1 MTRTAARRATALSVW
16 STIALALACQSPP
29 ARTPDIDLRALE
41 PRLAKRIQERLAAVN
56 LRPTSAET
64 WGRLGMVL
72 DVHDI
77 RKEAA
82 YCYEQAQ
89 TLDDEDFRWPYFL
102 GVLKL
107 MSHQGESLGH
117 FLGASELIDD
127 YAPLFIYIGGGH
139 LLNEELEKATDAF
152 HRALEIDADFY
163 RARLG
168 LAKVALARGAP
179 ETARALLDTALA
191 QGAAEGE
198 VHWLLAEAYRRLGN
212 EAAAQRHFQW
222 AQPLKLLEPMSDS
235 LRVAIRREEGV
246 TLALIQQRT
255 DHLLRQG
262 QVGTAIEQ
270 WQQVLAE
277 DPHSVDVLA
286 QLGRALAMSGQLEE
300 AVSTFTKALELD
312 PSHLNAQTLLG
323 DARLQQRKIEL
334 AVSAYERAVQIDP
347 GHDRARYK
355 LGTTLLIVGR
365 QEEGLDQL
373 RQAIL
378 ALREDLEAQLHFTT
392 TVTRLGHHH
401 EVVDSYRRALEHFPG
416 NAHLQNGLAWLLATS
431 PHDDLRDGEQALAWA
446 QRAAQRSQN
455 AQTLETLAAAHA
467 EVGDFRS
474 AVEVATRAKEL
485 LLKAGNFPAVGQLE
499 QRLKRYRSQQPYRHP
514 PP

>member
-1 MTRTAARRATALSVW
+1 
-16 STIALALACQSPP
+16 
-29 ARTPDIDLRALE
+29 
-41 PRLAKRIQERLAAVN
+41 
-56 LRPTSAET
+56 
-64 WGRLGMVL
+64 
-72 DVHDI
+72 
-77 RKEAA
+77 
-82 YCYEQAQ
+82 
-89 TLDDEDFRWPYFL
+89 
-102 GVLKL
+102 
-107 MSHQGESLGH
+107 
-117 FLGASELIDD
+117 
-127 YAPLFIYIGGGH
+127 
-139 LLNEELEKATDAF
+139 
-152 HRALEIDADFY
+152 
-163 RARLG
+163 
-168 LAKVALARGAP
+168 
-179 ETARALLDTALA
+179 
-191 QGAAEGE
+191 
-198 VHWLLAEAYRRLGN
+198 
-212 EAAAQRHFQW
+212 
-222 AQPLKLLEPMSDS
+222 
-235 LRVAIRREEGV
+235 
-246 TLALIQQRT
+246 
-255 DHLLRQG
+255 
-262 QVGTAIEQ
+262 
-270 WQQVLAE
+270 
-277 DPHSVDVLA
+277 
-286 QLGRALAMSGQLEE
+286 
-300 AVSTFTKALELD
+300 
-312 PSHLNAQTLLG
+312 
-323 DARLQQRKIEL
+323 
-334 AVSAYERAVQIDP
+334 QIDP